1 MIDIYAAGVT
11 AVGAYMTYSG
21 IRGIATSSENKSY
34 SYEMA
39 KVALGAA
46 ILGHQIDVLTGGDGL
61 AKRVTSLMGK
71 TVKAI
76 PEPTPIEET
85 ASTSKKYVQPSIL
98 VGSKPGDF
106 DPAINR
112 RAEHFHMGSV
122 KDPSF
127 DSSTCDLAGL
137 KAQIK
142 EHGGAT
148 THKLFNIV
156 EKTKGLSCDNYLPW
170 KDSFHA
176 GGTGY
181 IDGVRPDDLSQS
193 VMWGIDPWQ
202 RPFVAIR
209 HTCDKVTN
217 GAVAFFQRYTGSG
230 PVVGG
235 GHHMAYQCMSTPGT
249 WGTDRDITWLTDLL
263 EKGSAEHPYLKQAAH
278 LA

>member
-76 PEPTPIEET
+76 PEPTPIGET
-85 ASTSKKYVQPSIL
+85 A
-98 VGSKPGDF
+98 
-106 DPAINR
+106 
-112 RAEHFHMGSV
+112 
-122 KDPSF
+122 
-127 DSSTCDLAGL
+127 STCDLAGL

-170 KDSFHA
+170 KDSFH

-209 HTCDKVTN
+209 HTCDKVKN
-217 GAVAFFQRYTGSG
+217 EAVVFFQRYTGSG
-230 PVVGG
+230 SGPVVSSG
-235 GHHMAYQCMSTPGT
+235 YYISYECMSTLGT
-249 WGTDRDITWLTDLL
+249 WGKDRDITWLTDLL
-263 EKGSAEHPYLKQAAH
+263 EKGSAVNPYLLQVAH